1 MEKIIDVRFPGGKK
15 VVAQVGDNS
24 IATDQPVAD
33 GGEGSAPAPFALFL
47 ASIAACAGYYALQF
61 CLSRSIRTEGM
72 ACRAVFSFNEQEHRF
87 TAVRIVLALP
97 KNFPVKYK
105 DAIVRAMDSCA
116 VKKHLLQPPSFE
128 MRVE

>member
-1 MEKIIDVRFPGGKK
+1 VK
-15 VVAQVGDNS
+15 V
-24 IATDQPVAD
+24 PR
-33 GGEGSAPAPFALFL
+33 PFL

-116 VKKHLLQPPSFE
+116 VKKHLLQPPRFE
-128 MRVE
+128 MRAE